1 MTLPL
6 PPISPRVDNPAAVVI
21 GGANTDYKCQ
31 TSTRPV
37 PATSNPGHV
46 RTSLG
51 GVGRN
56 VAENLARLGVTT
68 ALVTAIGADVEGDR
82 LIAETED
89 AGVDLRH
96 VIPTRHHTGSY
107 TAVLDDI
114 GDLIIAVSAMDA
126 MDDVSREMVDARR
139 ALVAN
144 ARIVVLDCNVP
155 EAALL
160 RAAELAR
167 ASEVPVIVDPVSVPK
182 SQSISSL
189 LSARI
194 PLHTITPNLDELRE
208 LTGCAESSRA
218 DLCSATAQLHSA
230 GVQNVW
236 VSLGAKG
243 SFLSS
248 MAGDEQR
255 VEMIAACPATLVDAT
270 GAGDAMLAGYALG
283 LLRNMDPFTAARY
296 GRAAAAITIESDR
309 TVSPLLDLTALLSRV
324 TRSMAAQDG

>member
-21 GGANTDYKCQ
+21 GGANIDYKCQ

-56 VAENLARLGVTT
+56 VAENLARLGMTT
-68 ALVTAIGADVEGDR
+68 ALVTALGADPEGDR
-82 LIAETED
+82 LMWETEE

-107 TAVLDDI
+107 TAILDDT
-114 GDLIIAVSAMDA
+114 GDLVIAVSAMDA

-139 ALVAN
+139 ALVTN
-144 ARIVVLDCNVP
+144 ARVLVLDCNVP
-155 EAALL
+155 ETALQ

-167 ASEVPVIVDPVSVPK
+167 ENEVPVIIDPVSVPK
-182 SQSISSL
+182 SRRISSL
-189 LSARI
+189 LSAGI

-208 LTGCAESSRA
+208 LTGCTESSRA
-218 DLCSATAQLHSA
+218 GLCEAAAQLHSA
-230 GVQNVW
+230 GVRNVW

-243 SFLSS
+243 SFLST

-255 VEMIAACPATLVDAT
+255 VEMIAACQATLVDAT
-270 GAGDAMLAGYALG
+270 GAGDAMLAGYTVG
-283 LLRNMDPFTAARY
+283 LLRNLDSFAAARY
-296 GRAAAAITIESDR
+296 GRAAAAITVESDK
-309 TVSPLLDLTALLSRV
+309 TVSPLLNLSTLLSRV
-324 TRSMAAQDG
+324 TRSTETQDG